1 MKASSDSG
9 FKAQC
14 SGHSNFRLR
23 SAVAALCLLAFSPS
37 CILARPTP
45 TLTVRVFNYAHVSVR
60 TLSSA
65 EREANY
71 ILSAA
76 AGRQVIWLDC
86 LGKAQAPQSRVLC
99 EMGWSP
105 ELPALRLLS
114 GQVTK
119 QFQGLEFGFATVPVL
134 ATIHYENIVSRS
146 VRDNSPSEESTLLGC
161 VIAHELGHLFLEK
174 DTHSLVGI
182 MQSHWGRDQIQQAQ
196 TSNLRFT
203 PEQVVRLRER
213 VQRLADLQQ
222 EMFARMIETAS
233 ADKTLTAN
241 E

>member
-1 MKASSDSG
+1 MKASSDFG

-14 SGHSNFRLR
+14 SGHSNVRVL
-23 SAVAALCLLAFSPS
+23 SPVAALCLLAFSPS
-37 CILARPTP
+37 CIFARPTP
-45 TLTVRVFNYAHVSVR
+45 TLTVRVFNYAQVSVR

-65 EREANY
+65 EREADH
-71 ILSAA
+71 ILSA

-86 LGKAQAPQSRVLC
+86 LGKAQDLQSRVLC

-146 VRDNSPSEESTLLGC
+146 LRDNSPSEESTLLGC

-233 ADKTLTAN
+233 AGKTPTAN

>member
-1 MKASSDSG
+1 MRAIFDFG

-14 SGHSNFRLR
+14 DGHSYVRLR
-23 SAVAALCLLAFSPS
+23 SAVAALGLLAFSPS
-37 CILARPTP
+37 CIFARPTP

-60 TLSSA
+60 MLSSA
-65 EREANY
+65 EREANH

-86 LGKAQAPQSRVLC
+86 LGNAQDLQSRVLC

-146 VRDNSPSEESTLLGC
+146 LRDNSPSEESTL
-161 VIAHELGHLFLEK
+161 
-174 DTHSLVGI
+174 
-182 MQSHWGRDQIQQAQ
+182 
-196 TSNLRFT
+196 
-203 PEQVVRLRER
+203 
-213 VQRLADLQQ
+213 
-222 EMFARMIETAS
+222 
-233 ADKTLTAN
+233 
-241 E
+241 